1 MKLNLQ
7 EDPKAWRKSAL
18 LTALGLALASSLLRW
33 RRHLPVNCWLA
44 LLALL
49 GLVVIVALLQPRWFR
64 GWYRLSLRLGF
75 YSSQFI
81 GRCVLL
87 LFFVFII
94 TPLGL
99 VLRWTGKDSLQLKRP
114 HQAATYWHPSKDCSP
129 LDRLF

>member
-1 MKLNLQ
+1 MKLNYK
-7 EDPKAWRKSAL
+7 EDPKEWRKSAL
-18 LTALGLALASSLLRW
+18 LTALGLAILSSLMRW
-33 RRHLPVNCWLA
+33 RKHLPEKFWLVFLAA
-44 LLALL
+44 LW
-49 GLVVIVALLQPRWFR
+49 VVAICALLQPRWFR

-87 LFFVFII
+87 LFFIFII
-94 TPLGL
+94 TPLGF

-114 HQAATYWHPSKDCSP
+114 HKAASYWHQSKDYSP

>member
-1 MKLNLQ
+1 M
-7 EDPKAWRKSAL
+7 
-18 LTALGLALASSLLRW
+18 
-33 RRHLPVNCWLA
+33 LA
-44 LLALL
+44 LLA
-49 GLVVIVALLQPRWFR
+49 VVAVCAVLQPRWFR

-87 LFFVFII
+87 LFFIFII

-99 VLRWTGKDSLQLKRP
+99 VLRLAGKDPLQLKRP
-114 HQAATYWHPSKDCSP
+114 RDAKTYWHQAKDCSP